1 MLGRLEMSVDEC
13 IAAYTGLFAT
23 IFEKKASCLPVN
35 FWGNIQGRFD
45 SKKLEE
51 SIKKVVQERN
61 HLATE
66 PFRRRD
72 DGTSRSES
80 KCRV

>member
-23 IFEKKASCLPVN
+23 IFDKKASCLPVDIR
-35 FWGNIQGRFD
+35 GNIQGQFD
-45 SKKLEE
+45 SKKLEK
-51 SIKKVVQERN
+51 SIKKVVQEQN
-61 HLATE
+61 HGAME
-66 PFRRRD
+66 PFRCRD
-72 DGTSRSES
+72 DGTCRGER